1 MRDMRRSF
9 GPCQAADWLALAA
22 APTFGL
28 MALLTG
34 LSVGG
39 AHQMTCPTASPLSAL
54 GGMAPM
60 YVLMSGFHL
69 TSWLKLFSRWLH
81 AWRRANV
88 TGKRA
93 ARPAGRRLPTTPI
106 AAANSRP

>member
-1 MRDMRRSF
+1 MRDMLRSF
-9 GPCQAADWLALAA
+9 GTRQAADWLALAA
-22 APTFGL
+22 APTFAL

-34 LSVGG
+34 VLEAGG
-39 AHQMTCPTASPLSAL
+39 HQMTCPAATPMSAL
-54 GGMAPM
+54 GGMVPM

-69 TSWLKLFSRWLH
+69 TPWVKLISRWPH

-93 ARPAGRRLPTTPI
+93 ARLAGRRLPTTPM